1 MHQQNQV
8 ESGLAT
14 LATAPTTGSTRP
26 SQTHVMKSWD
36 GAELFYRT
44 WPGAAGSTRSLV
56 LFHRGHEHSGRYQEL
71 VDRLDLD
78 DCHIFAWDAR
88 GHGRSPGERGYAD
101 HFADVVRDIDAFI
114 RHISCQN
121 GLPLEDMA
129 VLGHSVGGV
138 AVAAWVH
145 DYAPPIRAMVLVTPA
160 FRVKLYVPFAL
171 PALRLRMLVQKKSFI
186 KSYVKPGMLTHDA
199 AQAASYAEDPLI
211 SRNIAT
217 NILIDLHDTATRL
230 MKDAAAIRTPL
241 LLLSAGSDWVVK
253 NSAQRA
259 FFNRVGSSTKR
270 MESFPGFYHA
280 ILHERDRARPI
291 AAIREFIATAFDKAP
306 HTVSLCDAHLRGYTK
321 DEYDRLQK
329 PLPFLSPGRL
339 NFAAQKIV
347 LKTVCRLSDGFRL
360 GWKTGFDSGESLD
373 YVYRNRPRGFTP
385 LGKLIDW
392 IYLNS
397 PGWTGVRV
405 RKAQLQQALRETID
419 AVTAAGAPARI
430 VDIAAGGARY
440 LLEVMQ
446 EVSGRDVT
454 ALLRDRSPAALDVAR
469 QTANKTKLSNVSFA
483 DGDAFDFQS
492 LATME
497 PRPNIAIVSGLY
509 ELFGDNELLMNSLR
523 GLAEALRPGGFLI
536 YTNQP
541 WHPQLEMI
549 ARVLINRDHQPWI
562 MRRRTQSEMDEL
574 VHTAGFEKFAMT
586 IDPSGIFTV
595 SVARRVAQ

>member
-1 MHQQNQV
+1 MHQLN
-8 ESGLAT
+8 ESDWGTTT
-14 LATAPTTGSTRP
+14 LAAGPLEVSART
-26 SQTHVMKSWD
+26 SQTRAMKSWD
-36 GAELFYRT
+36 GAELFYRA

-71 VDRLDLD
+71 VDRLGLD
-78 DCHIFAWDAR
+78 DFHIFAWDAR

-101 HFADVVRDIDAFI
+101 NFGCVVRDIDAFI
-114 RHISCQN
+114 RHISSEN
-121 GLPLEDMA
+121 GLRLEDMS

-145 DYAPPIRAMVLVTPA
+145 DYAPPIRVMILVTPA

-171 PALRLRMLVQKKSFI
+171 PALQLRMLVQKKSFI

-199 AQAASYAEDPLI
+199 AQAALYAEDPLI

-217 NILIDLHDTATRL
+217 NILINLHDTATRL
-230 MKDAAAIRTPL
+230 LKDAAAIRTPL

-253 NSAQRA
+253 NSAQQT
-259 FFNRVGSSTKR
+259 FFNRVGSTTKR
-270 MESFPGFYHA
+270 TETYSGFYHA
-280 ILHERDRARPI
+280 LLHEQHRARPI
-291 AAIREFIATAFDKAP
+291 AAIREFITTAFDKIP
-306 HTVSLCDAHLRGYTK
+306 ETVSLRDAHLRGYTK

-339 NFAAQKIV
+339 NFAVQKIV
-347 LKTVCRLSDGFRL
+347 LGTICRLSDGFRL

-373 YVYRNRPRGFTP
+373 YVYRNQPRGFTP
-385 LGKLIDW
+385 LGKMIDW
-392 IYLNS
+392 LYLNS

-405 RKAQLQQALRETID
+405 RKAQLQQTLRETIGK
-419 AVTAAGAPARI
+419 VSGSAGPARI

-446 EVSGRDVT
+446 EMSGRDVT
-454 ALLRDRSPAALDVAR
+454 AVLRDRSPAALDVAR
-469 QTANKTKLSNVSFA
+469 RTAGEMKLSNVSFA

-509 ELFGDNELLMNSLR
+509 ELFGDNEMIMNSLR
-523 GLAEALRPGGFLI
+523 GLAEALRPNGFLI

-549 ARVLINRDHQPWI
+549 ARVLINRDHQPWV
-562 MRRRTQSEMDEL
+562 MRRRTQAEMDEL
-574 VHTAGFEKFAMT
+574 VRTAGFEKIGMT

-595 SVARRVAQ
+595 SVARRVGP